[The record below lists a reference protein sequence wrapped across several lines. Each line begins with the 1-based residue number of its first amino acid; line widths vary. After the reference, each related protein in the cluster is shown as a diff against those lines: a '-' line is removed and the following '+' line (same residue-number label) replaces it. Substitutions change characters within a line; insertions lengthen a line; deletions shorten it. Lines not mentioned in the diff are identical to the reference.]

1 MTGKALTAI
10 LLNGAALAALA
21 GPAFAQV
28 TTTAQQGAQVAQ
40 VEEIIVTANKREE
53 RLQDVPVSV
62 SVVSGDQVTK
72 QNVIEVADLTK
83 SVPSLNSAGPFGALS
98 IRGVGSISFAR
109 SAEGSV
115 GVVVDGVALANTS
128 TNPPQM
134 FDIAR
139 VEVLEGPQGTLFG
152 RNTSAGVVNI
162 TTVAPNPAGFAAL
175 GHADVGTRDSF
186 TARGVV
192 NLPLASN
199 AALRV
204 SGSLS
209 QAPRMSRNLN
219 DGSWLESK
227 GKSLRGRLLWEPA
240 EAVTVNLIA
249 DYTKFHREGG
259 VQWGVYQS
267 TPGSALSSR
276 LAACGVVVG
285 PENQDGCIDG
295 GNDQSSVSK
304 GVSGQVDYRFGQHT
318 LTAITALRKF
328 HSRQDGSDV
337 DSVPVNRLNVNQS
350 PTAIRNISQELRLTS
365 PTGQFVDYVLGLYYF
380 DSDLDGSNIQRGQI
394 RADFGIPF
402 FIGQVQTTTASTK
415 SYAAFA
421 NATVNLA
428 PSLRLLLGARYGRE
442 QVKALTIGRLADQA
456 VAPILSIATIRGDV
470 KDRYFAYRLGA
481 QYDFTPDVMAYAT
494 YTKGYKGPS
503 VNDQTGTGAAPV
515 IVRPEIPH
523 ATEIGLKA
531 SLLNRRVTASIAVF
545 DNRIDDFQAQ
555 FYLPVA
561 SAFVFGNAPKLTTKG
576 VSANLIGRVAP
587 GLTVNVGALYNDA
600 KYGAGYQVPCAQGQT
615 DAQGCITLASGARV
629 DDAGGNLLVG
639 SPKWKLTAFTEYE
652 RAVWSG
658 WQGFI
663 QADVVYTSRINFDA
677 AYSPQNSNAAAA
689 IFGGRVGVRTED
701 ERFGV
706 SIYARNLFDTYR
718 AAVRF
723 ATPTASSQRDLLS
736 FSQISGPES
745 RRTIGVSLDAKF

>member
-1 MTGKALTAI
+1 MTGKAFAAV
-10 LLNGAALAALA
+10 LLNGAAFAALA
-21 GPAFAQV
+21 GPAFAQSSPA
-28 TTTAQQGAQVAQ
+28 TQGDQVVQ
-40 VEEIIVTANKREE
+40 EIIVTANKREE

-72 QNVIEVADLTK
+72 QNIVEVTDLTR

-128 TNPPQM
+128 TNPPQL
-134 FDIAR
+134 FDVSR

-162 TTVAPNPAGFAAL
+162 TTVAPDPSRFAAI
-175 GHADVGTRDSF
+175 GHADVGSRDSY
-186 TARGVV
+186 TARATV
-192 NLPLASN
+192 NVPIASN

-209 QAPRMSRNLN
+209 QAPRMQHNLY
-219 DGSWLESK
+219 DDRWLENK

-240 EAVTVNLIA
+240 EPVTVNLIA
-249 DYTKFHREGG
+249 DYTQFKRDGG
-259 VQWGVYQS
+259 IPWSVYQS
-267 TPGSALSSR
+267 TAGSPLTTR
-276 LAACGVVVG
+276 LTGCGVTVG

-295 GNDQSSVSK
+295 GNSQTTVSK
-304 GVSGQVDYRFGQHT
+304 GVSGQIDFRLGEHT
-318 LTAITALRKF
+318 LSSITAVRKF
-328 HSRQDGSDV
+328 RSTFGGTDV
-337 DSVPVNRLNVNQS
+337 DSVPVNRLNINSS
-350 PTAIRNISQELRLTS
+350 PTAIRNVSQELRLTS
-365 PTGQFVDYVLGLYYF
+365 PTGKFVDYVLGLYYF
-380 DSDLDGSNIQRGQI
+380 DSDLDGTNTQRGQI
-394 RADFGIPF
+394 QGDFGIPY

-415 SYAAFA
+415 SYAAFG
-421 NATVNLA
+421 NATVNVTS
-428 PSLRLLLGARYGRE
+428 SLRLLIGARYGSE
-442 QVKALTIGRLADQA
+442 HVKALTLGRLADQA

-470 KDRYFAYRLGA
+470 KDDYFAYRLGA
-481 QYDFTPDVMAYAT
+481 QYDLTADIMAYAT

-523 ATEIGLKA
+523 AAEIGVKA
-531 SLLNRRVTASIAVF
+531 NLLNRRLTASLALF

-555 FYLPVA
+555 FYLPTA

-576 VSANLIGRVAP
+576 VSANLIGRP
-587 GLTVNVGALYNDA
+587 MRGLTVNVGALYNDA

-615 DAQGCITLASGARV
+615 AAQGCITLASGAKI
-629 DDAGGNLLVG
+629 DDAGGNPLIG
-639 SPKWKLTAFTEYE
+639 APKWKLTGFTEYE
-652 RAVWSG
+652 HTVWGG
-658 WQGFI
+658 WQGFV
-663 QADVVYTSRINFDA
+663 QADVAYSSKIYFDA
-677 AYSPQNSNAAAA
+677 AYSPQNTNAAAA
-689 IFGGRVGVRTED
+689 IFGGRLGVRSQD
-701 ERFGV
+701 QRLGV
-706 SIYARNLFDTYR
+706 SVYARNLFDTYR
-718 AAVRF
+718 PTVRF

-745 RRTIGVSLDAKF
+745 RRTVGVSLDAKF